1 MAWNC
6 GRSTNVVPKY
16 FSVDPSPADG
26 VGARGGA
33 KGGPLPEK
41 LSWSYEF
48 AVPSADVPL
57 GDSLV
62 LVMKTEDNRIA
73 ARVAARM

>member
-1 MAWNC
+1 L
-6 GRSTNVVPKY
+6 PKY
-16 FSVDPSPADG
+16 FSVDPILPTAT
-26 VGARGGA
+26 ARA
-33 KGGPLPEK
+33 ASRGGPLAEK
-41 LSWSYEF
+41 LAWSYEF
-48 AVPSADVPL
+48 AVPSAGVPL